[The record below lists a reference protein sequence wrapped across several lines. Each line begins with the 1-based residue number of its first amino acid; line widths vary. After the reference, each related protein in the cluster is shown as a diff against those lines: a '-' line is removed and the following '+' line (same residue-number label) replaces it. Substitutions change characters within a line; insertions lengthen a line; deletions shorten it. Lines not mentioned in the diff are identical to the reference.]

1 MFQLRKIAIFVI
13 TVFFFSQAYA
23 DDNSQSSKASQIQ
36 KFKTSQKCYA
46 NSVAD
51 ENWKRALK
59 CAKSSLDMGRVL
71 FNAGHKNIAALTHN
85 YALMLSNNNQH
96 IKADDQ
102 FTKAYKLYKK
112 HYGKKSESVGWL
124 LLDTANTQVNFDP
137 RKASKN
143 YLKALDT
150 LSHQELFE
158 PLMKAKISLEASI
171 QLTGSH
177 GLTHGT
183 LNNAITMSEFAYKTY
198 FNAYGA
204 DHAQTAM
211 AAFTMGKISFLKGD
225 DVTAEKFLN
234 QSLLNADIGKYAHG
248 LLIDIHTKNG
258 RFDLVQKHQKA
269 LGKVLPKQDQQSKYI
284 PVFVQSPK
292 YPKRALQ
299 KGAEGYAIISVTITK
314 DGGVKDTVLIEESP
328 KKFGFGKA
336 ALKVAKKLKYSPQVE
351 DGIAIEVPAV
361 LYKYNFLMP

>member
-13 TVFFFSQAYA
+13 TMFFLSQSFA

-46 NSVAD
+46 NSLAD

-71 FNAGHKNIAALTHN
+71 FNSGHKNIAALTHN
-85 YALMLSNNNQH
+85 YALMLSNNNEH

-102 FTKAYKLYKK
+102 YKKAYKLYKK

-124 LLDTANTQVNFDP
+124 LLDTANSQVKFDP

-150 LSHQELFE
+150 LSHQEFFE

-171 QLTGSH
+171 KLTGSH
-177 GLTHGT
+177 GLTNGT
-183 LNNAITMSEFAYKTY
+183 LNNAMTMSEFAYKTY
-198 FNAYGA
+198 FNTYGA
-204 DHAQTAM
+204 SHGQTAM

-225 DVTAEKFLN
+225 DVTAEKFLS
-234 QSLLNADIGKYAHG
+234 QSLLNPDIGKYAHG

-258 RFDLVQKHQKA
+258 QFDLVEKHQKA
-269 LGKVLPKQDQQSKYI
+269 LGKVLPKQGQQSKYI

-351 DGIAIEVPAV
+351 DGIAIEVPEV